1 MPAWGWV
8 IVAVAVV
15 LVVLAAVV
23 MVFSKRRTA
32 TLRGR
37 FGPEY
42 DRTLART
49 SHKRDAEAEL
59 KARQARRNQLV
70 IRDLTGAARRQY
82 QQDWRGVQSQF
93 VDDPVGAIRGA
104 DILIQSVMRDRG
116 YPVKD
121 FDQRADDLSVDHPEV
136 VQNYWQAHGLVTGR
150 RKASTEDLRQAMW
163 HYRALFEELI
173 EPAEGDR
180 APAAETGRSS
190 RQEDGTSA
198 RMPRDDEVSRS
209 SISSSRPDGFEA

>member
-15 LVVLAAVV
+15 FVVLAAVV
-23 MVFSKRRTA
+23 VVLSKRRTA
-32 TLRGR
+32 TLRDR

-42 DRTLART
+42 DRTPARA
-49 SHKRDAEAEL
+49 SHKCDAEAEL
-59 KARQARRNQLV
+59 KGRQARRNQLV
-70 IRDLTGAARRQY
+70 IRDLNGAARQRY
-82 QQDWRGVQSQF
+82 QQDWRRVQSQF

-104 DILIQSVMRDRG
+104 DSLIQSVRRERG

-136 VQNYWQAHGLVTGR
+136 VQNYRQAYGLVTGR
-150 RKASTEDLRQAMW
+150 HKASTEDLRQAMW
-163 HYRALFEELI
+163 HYRALFEELV

-180 APAAETGRSS
+180 AHAETGRSS
-190 RQEDGTSA
+190 LRKDGTGA